1 MDYFVYDPEPANTL
15 KRFIGPLLTLLLI
28 AGVGV
33 GLYVSVTG
41 QLSARRVVT
50 VRGLIG
56 SEKEDF
62 FLDERVQAA
71 LRKNGLIAQ
80 VEKAGSR
87 QIATD
92 YTASDYDFV
101 FPAGSP
107 AAEKIRRESDVRSS
121 FDVFFTPMTVASWT
135 LIADLL
141 EANKLVRREGEVRYL
156 ELNPLLK
163 FMEAKTRWS
172 DLTDNPNYNVDKG
185 VLITSTDVRR
195 SNSAAMYLSLM
206 SYVANGGAVVQNDA
220 QLGTVMPLV
229 SPLFFR
235 QGFQEYSSAVPFE
248 DYLVMGPGKAPLVMV
263 YESQFLQVAAE
274 GSVTPEMTLLYPEPT
289 LYTKHVLLAMSEAG
303 EKLGRLL
310 STDPELGRL
319 EVAYGF
325 RNNDTAA
332 FEQFVSEHGLSVPGT
347 LVNVIDP
354 PSYEILE
361 KMIGQIERGY
371 ARAQNAP

>member
-1 MDYFVYDPEPANTL
+1 M
-15 KRFIGPLLTLLLI
+15 KRFLGPLLTLLLI

-71 LRKNGLIAQ
+71 LRKNGLDVE

-107 AAEKIRRESDVRSS
+107 AAEKIRRESDVRNS

-135 LIADLL
+135 LIADVL
-141 EANKLVRREGEVRYL
+141 EANNLVRREGEVRYL
-156 ELNPLLK
+156 ELEPLLEL
-163 FMEAKTRWS
+163 MENKTRWS
-172 DLTDNPNYNVDKG
+172 DLADNPNYNVDKG

-206 SYVANGGAVVQNDA
+206 SYVANGGAVVQNDV
-220 QLGTVMPLV
+220 QLGKVLPLV

-263 YESQFLQVAAE
+263 YESQFLQVAAT
-274 GSVTPEMTLLYPEPT
+274 GGLTPEMTLLYPEPT
-289 LYTKHVLLAMSEAG
+289 LYTKHVLLAMSDAG

>member
-1 MDYFVYDPEPANTL
+1 M
-15 KRFIGPLLTLLLI
+15 KRFLGPLLTLFL
-28 AGVGV
+28 AVGVGV
-33 GLYVSVTG
+33 ALYLSISG
-41 QLSARRVVT
+41 QLSARRVIT

-62 FLDERVQAA
+62 FLDERVQAS
-71 LRKNGLIAQ
+71 LRQNGLEVE

-107 AAEKIRRESDVRSS
+107 AAEKIRRESDVRAS

-135 LIADLL
+135 LIADVL
-141 EANKLVRREGEVRYL
+141 EANKLVRRDGEVRYL
-156 ELNPLLK
+156 ELEPLFEL
-163 FMEAKTRWS
+163 MEAEGRWR
-172 DLTDNPNYNVDKG
+172 DLADNPNYNVDKG

-220 QLGTVMPLV
+220 QLSTVMEV
-229 SPLFFR
+229 ISPLFFR

-263 YESQFLQVAAE
+263 YESQFLQTAAE

-289 LYTKHVLLAMSEAG
+289 LYTKHVLLAISEAG
-303 EKLGRLL
+303 EKLGQVL
-310 STDPELGRL
+310 STDPELQKL

-325 RNNDTAA
+325 RNNDIAA
-332 FEQFVSEHGLSVPGT
+332 FTQFVSEHGLSVPDT

-361 KMIGQIERGY
+361 KMIGQLEQGY
-371 ARAQNAP
+371 ARAQTAP